1 MTIAKYRNNGG
12 TKFSEAYTGNLAG
25 RRGHRTSPKQFSPE
39 RKFVVVDDVVNDAE
53 VNTVSF
59 DIGESDI
66 GQPGS
71 KSVAC

>member
-12 TKFSEAYTGNLAG
+12 TKFSEAYTGNLVG
-25 RRGHRTSPKQFSPE
+25 RRGHRTFPKQFSPE
-39 RKFVVVDDVVNDAE
+39 RKFVVDDVVNDAE

-59 DIGESDI
+59 DIGESDS

-71 KSVAC
+71 ESVAC